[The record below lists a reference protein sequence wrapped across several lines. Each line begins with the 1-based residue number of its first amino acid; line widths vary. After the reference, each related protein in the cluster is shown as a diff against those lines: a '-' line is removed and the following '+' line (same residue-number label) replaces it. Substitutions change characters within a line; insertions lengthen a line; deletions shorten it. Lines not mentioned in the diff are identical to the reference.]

1 MDPSCSFPPTGISTT
16 SDASAEPGDDAA
28 PATLELDFGLAR
40 TIEALLFVADR
51 ALSASELATVT
62 GASEAE
68 VHLALTELTD
78 HYRLRGI
85 VLLEHR
91 NAFRLVSAPHL
102 AEYCRRLLGLDHRRQ
117 PSRAALETLGIVA
130 YRGEATRAEIERV
143 RGVDSDSALA
153 TLLAR
158 NLIRET
164 GRLDAPGRPAVFT
177 TTDTFL
183 AYFGLTSLDEL
194 PELDFAFAPDD
205 SADAPPNV

>member
-1 MDPSCSFPPTGISTT
+1 MTGD
-16 SDASAEPGDDAA
+16 SDSRAETATDALGDS
-28 PATLELDFGLAR
+28 LEGDFGLAR

-51 ALSASELATVT
+51 ALSMAEIGDVTDAT
-62 GASEAE
+62 EAE
-68 VHLALTELTD
+68 VRKALSELID
-78 HYRLRGI
+78 HYRTRGI

-91 NAFRLVSAPHL
+91 NAFRLVSAPDL
-102 AEYCRRLLGLDHRRQ
+102 AGFCRRLLGLDQHRQ

-130 YRGEATRAEIERV
+130 YRGQATRAEIERV

-153 TLLAR
+153 TLLSR
-158 NLIRET
+158 NLIREA

-194 PELDFAFAPDD
+194 PELDLELFPSEPDSPTP
-205 SADAPPNV
+205 SAS

>member
-1 MDPSCSFPPTGISTT
+1 MPPD
-16 SDASAEPGDDAA
+16 SDGGAEPDQCAKAGT
-28 PATLELDFGLAR
+28 PENDFGLAR

-51 ALSASELATVT
+51 ALSAAELAGVS

-68 VHLALTELTD
+68 VHEALGRLTE
-78 HYRLRGI
+78 HYRARGI
-85 VLLEHR
+85 ILLEHR
-91 NAFRLVSAPHL
+91 NAFRLVSAPDL
-102 AEYCRRLLGLDHRRQ
+102 ADACRRLLGLDHRRQ

-130 YRGEATRAEIERV
+130 YKGQATRAEIERV

-158 NLIRET
+158 NLIREA

-183 AYFGLTSLDEL
+183 AYFGLTSLNDLPDLDLDLDLTPDESG
-194 PELDFAFAPDD
+194 EEAPNLQE
-205 SADAPPNV
+205 SSQ

>member
-1 MDPSCSFPPTGISTT
+1 MPTN
-16 SDASAEPGDDAA
+16 SDASAEPDQSAA
-28 PATLELDFGLAR
+28 PATLEGDFGLAR

-51 ALSASELATVT
+51 ALSASELSAVT

-68 VHLALTELTD
+68 VRRALTELTE
-78 HYRLRGI
+78 HYQQRGI

-91 NAFRLVSAPHL
+91 KAFRLVSSPDL
-102 AEYCRRLLGLDHRRQ
+102 ADFCRRLLGLDHRRQ

-158 NLIRET
+158 NLIREA

-183 AYFGLTSLDEL
+183 AYFGLTSLDDL
-194 PELDFAFAPDD
+194 PELDLESPPTE
-205 SADAPPNV
+205 SVEMPPNA

>member
-1 MDPSCSFPPTGISTT
+1 MPTN
-16 SDASAEPGDDAA
+16 SDASAELDHSAV
-28 PATLELDFGLAR
+28 PATLEGDFGLAR

-51 ALSASELATVT
+51 ALSAVELSTVT

-68 VHLALTELTD
+68 VRRALAELTE
-78 HYRLRGI
+78 HYQQRGI

-91 NAFRLVSAPHL
+91 NAFRLVSSPDL
-102 AEYCRRLLGLDHRRQ
+102 ADFCRRLLGLDHRRQ

-130 YRGEATRAEIERV
+130 YRGEATRAEIEHV

-158 NLIRET
+158 NLIRES

-183 AYFGLTSLDEL
+183 AYFGLTSLDDL
-194 PELDFAFAPDD
+194 PELDLE
-205 SADAPPNV
+205 SPPNESVETTPNA

>member
-1 MDPSCSFPPTGISTT
+1 MARD
-16 SDASAEPGDDAA
+16 SDVGADSDRDQIAEWSAG
-28 PATLELDFGLAR
+28 DFGLAR

-51 ALSASELATVT
+51 ALSATEISEVT
-62 GASEAE
+62 GASESDVRE
-68 VHLALTELTD
+68 ALSRLSA
-78 HYRLRGI
+78 HYRTRGV

-91 NAFRLVSAPHL
+91 NAFRLVSAPDL
-102 AEYCRRLLGLDHRRQ
+102 ADYCRRLLGLDQRRQ

-130 YRGEATRAEIERV
+130 YRGRATRAEIERV

-153 TLLAR
+153 TLLSR
-158 NLIRET
+158 NLIREA

-194 PELDFAFAPDD
+194 PELDLKFVADD
-205 SADAPPNV
+205 LDRKLTND

>member
-1 MDPSCSFPPTGISTT
+1 MPTN
-16 SDASAEPGDDAA
+16 SDASAEPDHSAVPD
-28 PATLELDFGLAR
+28 TLEGDFGLAR

-51 ALSASELATVT
+51 ALSAVELSAVT

-68 VHLALTELTD
+68 VRRALTELTE
-78 HYRLRGI
+78 HYQQRGI

-91 NAFRLVSAPHL
+91 KAFRLVSSPDL
-102 AEYCRRLLGLDHRRQ
+102 ADFCRRLLGLDHRRQ

-158 NLIRET
+158 NLIRES

-183 AYFGLTSLDEL
+183 AYFGLTSLDDL
-194 PELDFAFAPDD
+194 PELDLE
-205 SADAPPNV
+205 SPPNASVEMPPNA

>member
-1 MDPSCSFPPTGISTT
+1 MPTN
-16 SDASAEPGDDAA
+16 SDASAEPDHSAA
-28 PATLELDFGLAR
+28 PDTLEGDFGLAR

-51 ALSASELATVT
+51 ALSAVELSAVT

-68 VHLALTELTD
+68 VRRALTELTE
-78 HYRLRGI
+78 HYQQRGI

-91 NAFRLVSAPHL
+91 KAFRLVSSPDL
-102 AEYCRRLLGLDHRRQ
+102 ADFCRRLLGLDHRRQ

-158 NLIRET
+158 NLIRES

-183 AYFGLTSLDEL
+183 AYFGLTSLDDL
-194 PELDFAFAPDD
+194 PELDLE
-205 SADAPPNV
+205 SPPNASVEMPPNA

>member
-1 MDPSCSFPPTGISTT
+1 MGVATDNEAGTEWDGDRI
-16 SDASAEPGDDAA
+16 AEGPEG
-28 PATLELDFGLAR
+28 DFGLAR

-51 ALSASELATVT
+51 ALSTTEIGSVT
-62 GASEAE
+62 GAGESEVCEA
-68 VHLALTELTD
+68 LSTLTEQ
-78 HYRLRGI
+78 YRTRGI

-91 NAFRLVSAPHL
+91 NAFRLVSAPDL
-102 AEYCRRLLGLDHRRQ
+102 ADYCRRLLGLDHRRQ

-153 TLLAR
+153 TLLSR
-158 NLIRET
+158 NLIREA

-194 PELDFAFAPDD
+194 PELDLQFVPDD
-205 SADAPPNV
+205 PDRTLPTD

>member
-1 MDPSCSFPPTGISTT
+1 MPTN
-16 SDASAEPGDDAA
+16 SDASAEPDHSAV
-28 PATLELDFGLAR
+28 PATLEGDFGLAR

-51 ALSASELATVT
+51 ALTAVELSAVT

-68 VHLALTELTD
+68 VRRALTELTE
-78 HYRLRGI
+78 HYQQRGI

-91 NAFRLVSAPHL
+91 KAFRLVSSPDL
-102 AEYCRRLLGLDHRRQ
+102 ADFCRRLLGLDHRRQ

-158 NLIRET
+158 NLIREA

-183 AYFGLTSLDEL
+183 AYFGLTSLDDL
-194 PELDFAFAPDD
+194 PELDLKSAPNE
-205 SADAPPNV
+205 SVETPPNA